1 MRQDDPQ
8 NRCSPCGRN
17 LFPYSRR
24 KERRKSGGSPPKAVR
39 ESVTEVADLM
49 FPPDAN
55 MHGTVF
61 GGKVL
66 QMVDKAAS
74 VCAMRHAGKP
84 VVTVAM
90 ERVEFLIPIRVG
102 TFLIAQA
109 RVHYVGRTSMEI
121 GVEVYAED
129 MPGGTRQHTNS
140 CLVTMVAVDAH
151 GRPTDVPGLL
161 VETPDEKQR
170 WAAAEARRRARAKP
184 GRP

>member
-1 MRQDDPQ
+1 MPV
-8 NRCSPCGRN
+8 
-17 LFPYSRR
+17 
-24 KERRKSGGSPPKAVR
+24 ERRKTAAPAPKAVR
-39 ESVTEVADLM
+39 ESITEVADLM

-84 VVTVAM
+84 CVTVAM

-109 RVHYVGRTSMEI
+109 RVNHVGRSSLEV

-140 CLVTMVAVDAH
+140 CLVTMVAVDAK
-151 GRPTDVPGLL
+151 GKPTDVPTLIL
-161 VETPDEKQR
+161 ETPDEKER
-170 WAAAEARRRARAKP
+170 WEAALARKKARGLAKR
-184 GRP
+184 G

>member
-1 MRQDDPQ
+1 MPAKKK
-8 NRCSPCGRN
+8 PA
-17 LFPYSRR
+17 LAAKPSRD
-24 KERRKSGGSPPKAVR
+24 SISD
-39 ESVTEVADLM
+39 VADLM

-90 ERVEFLIPIRVG
+90 ERVEFLVPIRVG
-102 TFLIAQA
+102 TFLIANA
-109 RVHYVGRTSMEI
+109 RVNYTGRSSMEI

-129 MPGGTRQHTNS
+129 MPGGNRVHTNS
-140 CLVTMVAVDAH
+140 CLVTMVAVDDK
-151 GRPTDVPGLL
+151 GRPSPVPGLL
-161 VETPDEKQR
+161 LETPGDKER
-170 WAAAEARRRARAKP
+170 WALAEKRRLSRLKP
-184 GRP
+184 S

>member
-1 MRQDDPQ
+1 
-8 NRCSPCGRN
+8 
-17 LFPYSRR
+17 
-24 KERRKSGGSPPKAVR
+24 
-39 ESVTEVADLM
+39 M

-90 ERVEFLIPIRVG
+90 ERVEFLVPIRVG
-102 TFLIAQA
+102 TFLIANA
-109 RVHYVGRTSMEI
+109 RINHTGRSSMEV

-129 MPGGTRQHTNS
+129 MPGGRRVHTNS
-140 CLVTMVAVDAH
+140 CLVTMVAVDSD
-151 GRPTDVPGLL
+151 GRPSPVPPLQL
-161 VETPDEKQR
+161 ETPEDKER
-170 WAAAEARRRARAKP
+170 WAAAEQRRKARLS
-184 GRP
+184 GR

>member
-1 MRQDDPQ
+1 MPV
-8 NRCSPCGRN
+8 
-17 LFPYSRR
+17 
-24 KERRKSGGSPPKAVR
+24 ERRKSGALPPKAVR
-39 ESVTEVADLM
+39 ESLTDVADLM

-84 VVTVAM
+84 CVTVAM
-90 ERVEFLIPIRVG
+90 ERVEFLVPIRVG

-109 RVHYVGRTSMEI
+109 RVNHVGSSSMEV

-129 MPGGTRQHTNS
+129 MPGGSRQHTNS
-140 CLVTMVAVDAH
+140 CLVTMVAIGGD
-151 GRPTDVPGLL
+151 GRPSAVPPLL
-161 VETPDEKQR
+161 LETRDEKER
-170 WAAAEARRRARAKP
+170 WKAAEKRREARVKAKNS
-184 GRP
+184 

>member
-1 MRQDDPQ
+1 MASKKTEPVL
-8 NRCSPCGRN
+8 SP
-17 LFPYSRR
+17 
-24 KERRKSGGSPPKAVR
+24 KSVR
-39 ESVTEVADLM
+39 DSVSDVADLM

-84 VVTVAM
+84 CVTVAI
-90 ERVEFLIPIRVG
+90 ERVEFLVPIRVG
-102 TFLIAQA
+102 TFLIAAA
-109 RVHYVGRTSMEI
+109 RINYTGRTSMEI

-129 MPGGTRQHTNS
+129 MPGGRRVHTNS

-151 GRPTDVPGLL
+151 GRPSPVPGLL
-161 VETPDEKQR
+161 LETPEEKAR
-170 WAAAEARRRARAKP
+170 WNAAKARRQA
-184 GRP
+184 

>member
-1 MRQDDPQ
+1 MPAKRPKAAGDA
-8 NRCSPCGRN
+8 
-17 LFPYSRR
+17 L
-24 KERRKSGGSPPKAVR
+24 PPKAVR
-39 ESVTEVADLM
+39 ESVTDVADLM

-84 VVTVAM
+84 CVTVAM

-102 TFLIAQA
+102 TFLVAQA
-109 RVHYVGRTSMEI
+109 RVNYTGRSSMEI

-140 CLVTMVAVDAH
+140 CLVTMVAVDGA
-151 GRPTDVPGLL
+151 GRPSPIPALTL
-161 VETPDEKQR
+161 ETPDEKDR
-170 WAAAEARRRARAKP
+170 WQAAEKRRFARSIAPRA
-184 GRP
+184 

>member
-1 MRQDDPQ
+1 MPVKR
-8 NRCSPCGRN
+8 S
-17 LFPYSRR
+17 
-24 KERRKSGGSPPKAVR
+24 KTGSLTPRPAR
-39 ESVTEVADLM
+39 DSVSDVADLM

-90 ERVEFLIPIRVG
+90 ERVEFLVPIRVG
-102 TFLIAQA
+102 TFLIAKA
-109 RVHYVGRTSMEI
+109 RVNHTGRTSMEI

-129 MPGGTRQHTNS
+129 MPGGTRVHTNS
-140 CLVTMVAVDAH
+140 CLVTMVAVDAN
-151 GRPTDVPGLL
+151 GLPSSVPPLL
-161 VETPDEKQR
+161 LETPDDKKL
-170 WAAAEARRRARAKP
+170 WSAAEARRLTRLKAKGQLP
-184 GRP
+184 R

>member
-1 MRQDDPQ
+1 
-8 NRCSPCGRN
+8 
-17 LFPYSRR
+17 
-24 KERRKSGGSPPKAVR
+24 
-39 ESVTEVADLM
+39 M

-55 MHGTVF
+55 MHGTIF

-84 VVTVAM
+84 CVTVAM
-90 ERVEFLIPIRVG
+90 ERVEFLVPIHVG

-109 RVHYVGRTSMEI
+109 RVNHVGRSSMEI

-140 CLVTMVAVDAH
+140 CLVTMVAVDEKGH
-151 GRPTDVPGLL
+151 PTTVPSLL
-161 VETPDEKQR
+161 LESRDEKER
-170 WAAAEARRRARAKP
+170 WAAAEQRKLTRQNRK
-184 GRP
+184 

>member
-1 MRQDDPQ
+1 MPAKRSKLDSL
-8 NRCSPCGRN
+8 RA
-17 LFPYSRR
+17 
-24 KERRKSGGSPPKAVR
+24 KAPR
-39 ESVTEVADLM
+39 ESVSDVADLM

-74 VCAMRHAGKP
+74 VCAMRHSGKP
-84 VVTVAM
+84 CVTVAM

-102 TFLIAQA
+102 TFLIAKA
-109 RVHYVGRTSMEI
+109 RVNHVGRSSMEI

-140 CLVTMVAVDAH
+140 CLVTMVAVDGA
-151 GRPTDVPGLL
+151 GRPALIPPLL
-161 VETPDEKQR
+161 LETPDEKER
-170 WAAAEARRRARAKP
+170 WQAAEQRRLARSMARRP
-184 GRP
+184 

>member
-1 MRQDDPQ
+1 
-8 NRCSPCGRN
+8 
-17 LFPYSRR
+17 L
-24 KERRKSGGSPPKAVR
+24 PPKAVR
-39 ESVTEVADLM
+39 ESLTDVADLM

-84 VVTVAM
+84 CVTVAM

-102 TFLIAQA
+102 TFLIAKA
-109 RVHYVGRTSMEI
+109 RVNYTGRSSMEI

-140 CLVTMVAVDAH
+140 CLVTMVAVDAA
-151 GRPTDVPGLL
+151 GRPAPIPALTL
-161 VETPDEKQR
+161 ETPDEKDR
-170 WAAAEARRRARAKP
+170 WQAAEKRRLARSIARRP
-184 GRP
+184 

>member
-1 MRQDDPQ
+1 MPV
-8 NRCSPCGRN
+8 
-17 LFPYSRR
+17 
-24 KERRKSGGSPPKAVR
+24 ERRKSVNHLPPKAVR

-84 VVTVAM
+84 CVTVAM
-90 ERVEFLIPIRVG
+90 ERVEFLVPIRVG

-109 RVHYVGRTSMEI
+109 RIHHAGRTSMEV

-129 MPGGTRQHTNS
+129 MPGGSRVHTNS
-140 CLVTMVAVDAH
+140 CLVTMVALDKK
-151 GRPTDVPGLL
+151 GRPAPVPALTL
-161 VETPDEKQR
+161 ETPDEKTR
-170 WAAAEARRRARAKP
+170 HAAALLRREARRKR
-184 GRP
+184 